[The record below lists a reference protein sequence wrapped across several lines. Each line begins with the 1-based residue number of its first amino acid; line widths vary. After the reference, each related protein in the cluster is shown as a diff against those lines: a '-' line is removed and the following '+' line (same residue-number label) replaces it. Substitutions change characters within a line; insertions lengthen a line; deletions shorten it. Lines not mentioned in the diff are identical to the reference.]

1 MVYVPFI
8 LASGTVPDDRLDA
21 FRVVNP
27 EPEPLNVPALNVLLL
42 GLYDKL
48 SSTAIVLPA
57 PSLSV
62 NVRYRVA
69 FVVV

>member
-1 MVYVPFI
+1 MVLLAFKFGI
-8 LASGTVPDDRLDA
+8 LASASVPEFTLDA
-21 FRVVNP
+21 AI
-27 EPEPLNVPALNVLLL
+27 EPLKFPALNVLLL